1 VDASVLRFLEK
12 FQQNSLLTDV
22 NINFEFDE
30 DHIDMDILPLVLTK
44 IAPFITSIDSIE
56 SGEIDIFEM
65 VYNNTANHCHE
76 LELLLKEMMTKTRI
90 LLTNW

>member
-22 NINFEFDE
+22 NIDFDLGE
-30 DHIDMDILPLVLTK
+30 EHIDMDILPRVLTK

-65 VYNNTANHCHE
+65 VYYNTANLCHE
-76 LELLLKEMMTKTRI
+76 SQLLLKEMMTKTRI